1 MPPDLDRITVTGIE
15 AYGYHGVLPHE
26 RERGQRFV
34 VDVVLALD
42 LSPAGETGDLGAS
55 VHYGTL
61 SERVADA
68 VASDPGDLI
77 ETLAL
82 RILRICFGFEPVR
95 WASVTVHKPDAPIAV
110 AFSDVAVT
118 IERSRT

>member
-1 MPPDLDRITVTGIE
+1 MDRITVTGIE
-15 AYGYHGVLPHE
+15 AYGYHGLLPHE
-26 RERGQRFV
+26 REQGQRFV

-42 LSPAGETGDLGAS
+42 LARAAETGDLEAS

-68 VASDPGDLI
+68 ITSDPVDLI

-82 RILRICFGFEPVR
+82 RIVRICLSYEPVQ
-95 WASVTVHKPDAPIAV
+95 WASVTVHKPDAPIPV
-110 AFSDVAVT
+110 TFSDVAVT